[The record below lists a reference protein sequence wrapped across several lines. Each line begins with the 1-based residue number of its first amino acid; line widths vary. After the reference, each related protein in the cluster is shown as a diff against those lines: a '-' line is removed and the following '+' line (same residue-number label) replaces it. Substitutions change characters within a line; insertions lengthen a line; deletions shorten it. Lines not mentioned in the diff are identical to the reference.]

1 MTSKNLFIVAMHRSG
16 TSLAANWFHR
26 CGLHMG
32 HQLIGATFSNVF
44 GHFEDL
50 DFVEFHEKLL
60 RFNKNTLYAKM
71 DEPLVY
77 DDYFLARAKSLI
89 FLRNQ
94 LSSQWGVKQ
103 PRATLFLDMW
113 RAANPEGHYFVPYR
127 NYKEVV
133 SSLYNREFKKIEVR
147 NPDNPT
153 KVNELQAAY
162 LEQKAAKCKDYLSMW
177 IRHNQDIL
185 NHLPHIPSDN
195 YLVVS
200 VADLATKDQ
209 QIFEVLTNKW
219 GFDLT
224 YVPIKELY
232 SPTSFHK
239 QLELHLDP
247 KLEALAK
254 SIELQLKEVSLQSF

>member
-16 TSLAANWFHR
+16 TSLAANWLHR
-26 CGLHMG
+26 CGLNMG

-71 DEPLVY
+71 GEPLVH

-94 LSSQWGVKQ
+94 LADQWGVKQ

-133 SSLYNREFKKIEVR
+133 SSLYNREYKKIEVR
-147 NPDNPT
+147 NSDNPA
-153 KVNELQAAY
+153 KIKELQAAY
-162 LEQKAAKCKDYLSMW
+162 LEQKAEKCKDYLSMW

-185 NHLPHIPSDN
+185 DHLPLIESDK

-200 VADLATKDQ
+200 VEDLTTKDD
-209 QIFEVLTNKW
+209 QIFDVVTNQW

-239 QLELHLDP
+239 QLDLELDSELELIAERIETQLL
-247 KLEALAK
+247 KLATRR
-254 SIELQLKEVSLQSF
+254 